1 MNFNE
6 HIVRMK
12 SSAFMTFLLFKLF
25 QPCSWMMLFIF
36 KGFEELK
43 DVLVVQML
51 FMLHKYEPLF
61 ANCKKN
67 YFK

>member
-1 MNFNE
+1 
-6 HIVRMK
+6 
-12 SSAFMTFLLFKLF
+12 MTFLLFKPF
-25 QPCSWMMLFIF
+25 QPCSWMSLFFF

-43 DVLVVQML
+43 DVLIVQML
-51 FMLHKYEPLF
+51 FMLHEYEPLF